1 MNQLIKT
8 VPSAGNSSEVWIGLF
23 DEIKWRWSDGYT
35 GSGADYRKWELS
47 YNEPNFYEAGEFCVT
62 IDNDRGWYDA
72 FCTGQYPF
80 MCYNG
85 SMLDPH
91 FDYVNEYMNWS
102 DAQNYCREH
111 FTDLATVRNDTE
123 NLKIHKLLTEN
134 KDSWIGLFRDP
145 HFYWSDGS
153 VFSFSYWYTDYN
165 YLGSRTLL
173 LCFVSFRSSSPSRR
187 RSLVIDTTH
196 AVADCRVTRHDRVLV
211 GNVGLVLR
219 AALPDEDYTVDELL
233 DDCVPVGPSLD

>member
-1 MNQLIKT
+1 ANMPFRLVSSSGWLTFATRLPRQYHYVAQPMTWTGARSHCRGSFLDIATIGSLEEMNQLIKT

-85 SMLDPH
+85 
-91 FDYVNEYMNWS
+91 
-102 DAQNYCREH
+102 
-111 FTDLATVRNDTE
+111 
-123 NLKIHKLLTEN
+123 
-134 KDSWIGLFRDP
+134 KDKAWG
-145 HFYWSDGS
+145 
-153 VFSFSYWYTDYN
+153 
-165 YLGSRTLL
+165 
-173 LCFVSFRSSSPSRR
+173 
-187 RSLVIDTTH
+187 
-196 AVADCRVTRHDRVLV
+196 AVC
-211 GNVGLVLR
+211 
-219 AALPDEDYTVDELL
+219 
-233 DDCVPVGPSLD
+233 